1 MPDTVS
7 VKQIGVPA
15 EYVKDV
21 VEAVQDKKVI
31 DEIKQLNKKTEQLM
45 NWIVSDSKN
54 SSMMKF
60 ESGKVVYSYSIEAFL
75 PRAEQFTPGHM
86 NGAYEFK
93 KETFKNEFNG
103 LEGVLCTLTEMR
115 KLAKDEYLIPYI
127 KKGYKYFTVT
137 NQNLDVYAIIK
148 DNGVVDGIGRFNE
161 YSYPQREVY
170 HIPCYHQRMSEGFL
184 YSLIW
189 RKLLISGLPDDL
201 HQHFIELCS
210 LYEFDNDFLNKR
222 DCQISAS
229 NSSRY
234 LVYCM
239 HKKKG
244 YSPEEIAQELIKA
257 KTPIK
262 ATAELSELMQE
273 VLLRTDKARA
283 DIDEYD
289 NHLLTDPQR
298 GHWDLWNGNESGA
311 LKVDLPQGLMARDPA
326 SSINRD
332 GIIGIDFGTKSTVV
346 VYQKNSNKTNLMIVG
361 KGSLKKEITEEY
373 YENPTVMEFISL
385 EKFLK
390 AYNEKPGRPETLWS
404 QVTTSHT
411 AAESLLNSNSEM
423 YYSHLN
429 ELKQWAG
436 DSRRQLR
443 LRDQDGKE
451 YLLPPFLELKD
462 GDFNPIELYAYYI
475 GLYINNMRNGIYK
488 NYLLSYPITYDKEV
502 RDKLIQSF
510 ERGIKKSL
518 PNSVLQSEEMK
529 DFVVR
534 EGVSEPVAYASCALA
549 EYGFEPE
556 EDEKIFYGV
565 FDFGG
570 GTTDFDFGLYYESE
584 TRRYDYVLECL
595 GSGGDKYLG
604 GENLLELMAYEV
616 FLDNLDMMRSGG
628 YSFIKPH
635 GCDDFSGSAELTME
649 SQESKLNTKLMMR
662 ELRDYWEG
670 KQTERYEAAAVKGQI
685 KLNLYSKNTS
695 QSKAEDLKVN
705 IKKLDQ
711 VLEKRIEQGVVN
723 FFERLKTAFDIP
735 KTSHIEQIHIFLAG
749 NSSKSAVVQKIFKS
763 YIEKETEQILGKPC
777 KAKLAGSGEP
787 FICRTDKFI
796 LYPPLGSGS
805 SLNANQ
811 LENVRSQGVNPAE
824 NLNKAQKTTQGS
836 QSIDRQKSDGTQD
849 SDAALSKYLAPK
861 SNHMANI
868 QQETSHTFAP
878 LTYRKNQEEALDII
892 RKVTGK
898 TGVAFGL
905 LKCRP
910 GGKIQIIQN
919 MKENGQIPFKYYI
932 GYEKKAR
939 FRMIT
944 DTTLNYNEW
953 IKFDEAYNGYAE
965 DQMADI
971 EIYYSSSPEVTTNK
985 VDIGRTQVARR
996 RVPNKEGAMIYYR
1009 AVKPSVMEY
1018 TVAYE
1023 DKLNAGEFLMKPEQI
1038 VLEE

>member
-7 VKQIGVPA
+7 VKQIGIPA

-21 VEAVQDKKVI
+21 AEAVQDEKVI

-45 NWIVSDSKN
+45 EWIASHAKN
-54 SSMMKF
+54 NSMLTF
-60 ESGKVVYSYSIEAFL
+60 EMGKVVYSHSIGAFL
-75 PRAEQFTPGHM
+75 PKPEQFAPGHCDT
-86 NGAYEFK
+86 YYTFREESFK
-93 KETFKNEFNG
+93 SMFDGFD
-103 LEGVLCTLTEMR
+103 GVLCTNAEMC
-115 KLAKDEYLIPYI
+115 KLVNVGYLIPYL
-127 KKGYKYFTVT
+127 KKGFQCFTVKT
-137 NQNLDVYAIIK
+137 NNLYQIVKIGS
-148 DNGVVDGIGRFNE
+148 NGVVEAREDFNRYRWGE
-161 YSYPQREVY
+161 SF
-170 HIPCYHQRMSEGFL
+170 HIPCYHQKVSDDGFL
-184 YSLIW
+184 YLLVW
-189 RKLLISGLPDDL
+189 RRMRISGLPDTL
-201 HQHFIELCS
+201 MQHFMELCS
-210 LYEFDNDFLNKR
+210 LHDFDNNFLNQQN
-222 DCQISAS
+222 CQISTT
-229 NSSRY
+229 NSDRY
-234 LVYCM
+234 LSYCLN
-239 HKKKG
+239 KKKG
-244 YSPEEIAQELIKA
+244 YTLKEITQELIKSNA
-257 KTPIK
+257 PIK
-262 ATAELSELMQE
+262 ATLDLAEIMQE
-273 VLLRTDKARA
+273 VLLRTDKERA

-289 NHLLTDPQR
+289 IHLLTDPQR
-298 GHWDLWNGNESGA
+298 GHWDLWKGNDSGV
-311 LKVDLPQGLMARDPA
+311 LKVDLPQSLMARDPA

-361 KGSLKKEITEEY
+361 KGGLKKEITEEY

-385 EKFLK
+385 EEFLR
-390 AYNEKPGRPETLWS
+390 AYNEKPGRPQTLWS

-411 AAESLLNSNSEM
+411 AAENLLNSSSEM

-443 LRDQDGKE
+443 LRDQKGKE
-451 YLLPPFLELKD
+451 YLLPPFLELKN

-502 RDKLIQSF
+502 REKLIQSF

-518 PNSVLQSEEMK
+518 PNSILQSEEMK

-534 EGVSEPVAYASCALA
+534 EGVSEPVAYASCALE

-556 EDEKIFYGV
+556 DDEKIFYGV

-584 TRRYDYVLECL
+584 LRRYDYVLECL

-616 FLDNLDMMRSGG
+616 FMDNLDMMRKGG

-649 SQESKLNTKLMMR
+649 SQESKLNTRLMMR

-670 KQTERYEAAAVKGQI
+670 KRTERYEAVAEKGQI

-695 QSKAEDLKVN
+695 QSKTEDLKVDV
-705 IKKLDQ
+705 KKLNQ

-723 FFERLKTAFDIP
+723 FFERLKAAFDIP
-735 KTSHIEQIHIFLAG
+735 KTIHIEQIHIFLAG
-749 NSSKSAVVQKIFKS
+749 NSSKSATVQRIFKD
-763 YIEKETEQILGKPC
+763 YIEKETGRILKKTC
-777 KAKLAGSGEP
+777 QAKLGGSGEP
-787 FICRTDKFI
+787 FICRTDNFV
-796 LYPPLGSGS
+796 LYPPLGSTS
-805 SLNANQ
+805 ALATKPPVNVQSQEVQNQ
-811 LENVRSQGVNPAE
+811 
-824 NLNKAQKTTQGS
+824 K
-836 QSIDRQKSDGTQD
+836 
-849 SDAALSKYLAPK
+849 ALSKYPAPK
-861 SNHMANI
+861 SPQKPGI
-868 QQETSHTFAP
+868 RQEAVTSPSP
-878 LTYRKNQEEALDII
+878 LTLPKKPEETEDMI

-910 GGKIQIIQN
+910 GGKIQIIRN
-919 MKENGQIPFKYYI
+919 VKENGQIPFKYYI

-939 FRMIT
+939 FRVIS
-944 DTTLNYNEW
+944 DTTINYGEW
-953 IKFDEAYNGYAE
+953 IEFDEAFNGCAE
-965 DQMADI
+965 DKMADI
-971 EIYYSSSPEVTTNK
+971 ELYYSSSPEVTTNK

-996 RVPNKEGAMIYYR
+996 RVPNKEGAWIYYR
-1009 AVKPSVMEY
+1009 AVKPSVIEY
-1018 TVAYE
+1018 TAAYR
-1023 DKLNAGEFLMKPEQI
+1023 DKLKAGELLMKPEQI

>member
-7 VKQIGVPA
+7 VKRIGIPV

-21 VEAVQDKKVI
+21 AEAVLNGKVAEDI
-31 DEIKQLNKKTEQLM
+31 EQLNKKTEYLM
-45 NWIVSDSKN
+45 EWIAYQAN
-54 SSMMKF
+54 NNNIMTF
-60 ESGKVVYSYSIEAFL
+60 EKGKVVYSHSIGAFL
-75 PRAEQFTPGHM
+75 PKAEQFAPGHCD
-86 NGAYEFK
+86 GYF
-93 KETFKNEFNG
+93 TFKEESFKSMFG
-103 LEGVLCTLTEMR
+103 DFAGVLCTATEMK
-115 KLAKDEYLIPYI
+115 KLAKDGYLAPYL
-127 KKGYKYFTVT
+127 KKGYQFFTVI
-137 NQNLDVYAIIK
+137 NQNTIQYMKIDS
-148 DNGVVDGIGRFNE
+148 DGTIADIYNFDGSNHRD
-161 YSYPQREVY
+161 VY
-170 HIPCYHQRMSEGFL
+170 HIPCYHSKASGDGFL
-184 YSLIW
+184 NLLVKS
-189 RKLLISGLPDDL
+189 KLLISGMPDVL
-201 HQHFIELCS
+201 TQHFMEMCT
-210 LYEFDNDFLNKR
+210 LYDYDDAFLSKQN
-222 DCQISAS
+222 CQISIT
-229 NSSRY
+229 NSDRY
-234 LVYCM
+234 LAYCQN
-239 HKKKG
+239 KKKG
-244 YSPEEIAQELIKA
+244 YTLKEIAQELIKT
-257 KTPIK
+257 KETIK
-262 ATAELSELMQE
+262 ATSDIAGRMQE
-273 VLLRTDKARA
+273 LLLRTDKVRA

-298 GHWDLWNGNESGA
+298 GHWDLWKGNDSGV
-311 LKVDLPQGLMARDPA
+311 LKADLPQSLMARDPA

-385 EKFLK
+385 EDFLK

-411 AAESLLNSNSEM
+411 AAENLLNSSSEM
-423 YYSHLN
+423 YYSHLY

-443 LRDQDGKE
+443 LRDQKEKE
-451 YLLPPFLELKD
+451 YLLPPFLELND

-502 RDKLIQSF
+502 RDKLIRSF

-518 PNSVLQSEEMK
+518 PNSILQSEEMK
-529 DFVVR
+529 DFSVR

-556 EDEKIFYGV
+556 DDEKIFYGV

-570 GTTDFDFGLYYESE
+570 GTTDFDFGLYYESD

-616 FLDNLDMMRSGG
+616 FLDNLDMMRNGG
-628 YSFIKPH
+628 YSFTKPH
-635 GCDDFSGSAELTME
+635 GCDDFSGSAEFTTE

-662 ELRDYWEG
+662 ELRDFWEG
-670 KQTERYEAAAVKGQI
+670 KRTERYEAVAVKGQI
-685 KLNLYSKNTS
+685 KLNLYSKHGS

-705 IKKLDQ
+705 AKRLDQ

-735 KTSHIEQIHIFLAG
+735 KTSDIDQIHIFLAG
-749 NSSKSAVVQKIFKS
+749 NSSKSAVVQRIFKS
-763 YIEKETEQILGKPC
+763 YIEKETEKILGKPC
-777 KAKLAGSGEP
+777 QAKLAACGEQ
-787 FICRTDKFI
+787 FICRTDKFV
-796 LYPPLGSGS
+796 LYPPLGSAS
-805 SLNANQ
+805 ALSAKPPEAVSVQ
-811 LENVRSQGVNPAE
+811 EKETGVNQNRGAAINQAMIGGADQRPD
-824 NLNKAQKTTQGS
+824 S
-836 QSIDRQKSDGTQD
+836 RQE
-849 SDAALSKYLAPK
+849 AANSVHPLILKKKPE
-861 SNHMANI
+861 
-868 QQETSHTFAP
+868 ET
-878 LTYRKNQEEALDII
+878 EDMI

-910 GGKIQIIQN
+910 GGKIQIIRN
-919 MKENGQIPFKYYI
+919 VKENGQIPFKYYI
-932 GYEKKAR
+932 GYEKTAR
-939 FRMIT
+939 FRMIS
-944 DTTLNYNEW
+944 DTTINYGEW
-953 IKFDEAYNGYAE
+953 TEFDEAYNGCAE
-965 DQMADI
+965 DKMTDI

-985 VDIGRTQVARR
+985 VDISRTQVARR
-996 RVPNKEGAMIYYR
+996 RVPNSENAKIFYR
-1009 AVKPSVMEY
+1009 AVKPSVIEY
-1018 TVAYE
+1018 TVACE
-1023 DKLNAGEFLMKPEQI
+1023 DKLKTGEFLMEPEQI